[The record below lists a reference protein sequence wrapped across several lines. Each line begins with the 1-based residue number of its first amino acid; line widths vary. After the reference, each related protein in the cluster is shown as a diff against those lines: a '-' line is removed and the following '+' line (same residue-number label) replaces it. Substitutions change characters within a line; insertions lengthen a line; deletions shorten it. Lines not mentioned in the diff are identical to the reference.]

1 MSEVLVNPYYFAV
14 AVPATWQE
22 QDEGTLSTYIWSQKS
37 GENWQYG
44 VQNDTGDTQTLS
56 TYSLNLKKVGNPDVI
71 LQAVIWESDKNTIK
85 ALSSNTITGSDLTTS
100 FVMTDFTFAS
110 VEVETDEYF
119 GFKATNTGTSIGSNY
134 IAAERD
140 DVTIPTQLYSDYA
153 TTTLAGNYYS
163 LTWKAKG

>member
-1 MSEVLVNPYYFAV
+1 LSFLIDSYQFVV

-22 QDEGTLSTYIWSQKS
+22 QDEGTLSTYIWTQTNN
-37 GENWQYG
+37 ENWQYG
-44 VQNDTGDTQTLS
+44 VKNDTGDTQTLS

-85 ALSSNTITGSDLTTS
+85 ALSSNTITGSNLEEF

-140 DVTIPTQLYSDYA
+140 NTPTSTQLYSDYA

-163 LTWKAKG
+163 LTWQAKG